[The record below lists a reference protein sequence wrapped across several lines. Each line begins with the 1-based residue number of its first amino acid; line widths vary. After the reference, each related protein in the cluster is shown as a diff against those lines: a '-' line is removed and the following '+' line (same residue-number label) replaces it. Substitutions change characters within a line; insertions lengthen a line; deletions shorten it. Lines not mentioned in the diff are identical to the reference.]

1 MTKTG
6 ASRLDRR
13 DRPKVLHV
21 TTIDMSL
28 EVLLGPQLRAFTAA
42 GYEVVGASAPGRYV
56 DQLEADGIRHIP
68 LRHATRSMAP
78 IQDLRFF
85 AEFMRV
91 CRAERPDIVHT
102 HTPKPGWFGR
112 PAARL
117 ARVPHVVNTVH
128 GLYATP
134 DDSAPKRAVVY
145 ALERFAAAFSDAELL
160 QSSEDV
166 PVLRRLRVPRSRIEV
181 LGNGID
187 LDRFDPHTVPTAGRE
202 RLRGEL
208 GVGAD
213 DVLVGA
219 VGRLVWEKGLAEL
232 LEAARILRKERPEV
246 RMVVVG
252 PTEEDKRDGLRESDL
267 AAITEETGVVFAGA
281 RRDVESVYGAF
292 DLYVLASHRE
302 GFPRSAMEAAAMGLP
317 VIATDIRGC
326 RHVVDDGDNGLL
338 VPVRDGAALARAID
352 ALAGD
357 PDRRTAMSA
366 AARRKAASDFD
377 QQRVIERTIAC
388 YERLLAREGSRH
400 AA

>member
-42 GYEVVGASAPGRYV
+42 GYEVIGASAPGSFV
-56 DQLEADGIRHIP
+56 KQLEADGIRHIP
-68 LRHATRSMAP
+68 LQHATRSMKP
-78 IQDLRFF
+78 MEDLRFF
-85 AEFMRV
+85 REITRV
-91 CRAERPDIVHT
+91 CRHERPDIVHT

-134 DDSAPKRAVVY
+134 DDSLPKRMVVY
-145 ALERFAAAFSDAELL
+145 GLERFAAAFSDAELL

-166 PVLRRLRVPRSRIEV
+166 PVLRRLGVPEERIEV

-187 LDRFDPHTVPTAGRE
+187 LRRFDPSTIPPGTRE
-202 RLRGEL
+202 RIRGEF
-208 GVGAD
+208 GVGD
-213 DVLVGA
+213 DEVLVGA

-232 LEAARILRKERPEV
+232 FEAARLLRIRRPEV
-246 RMVVVG
+246 RIVVVG
-252 PTEEDKRDGLRESDL
+252 PGEGDKSDGLRDADL
-267 AAITEETGVVFAGA
+267 AAVSEETGVIFAGE
-281 RRDVESVYGAF
+281 RRDIEAVYLAF

-326 RHVVDDGDNGLL
+326 RHVVDDGINGSL
-338 VPVRDGAALARAID
+338 VPVRDGPALARAIGD
-352 ALAGD
+352 LAGD
-357 PDRRTAMSA
+357 HAQRRSMAA
-366 AARRKAASDFD
+366 AARRKAARDFD
-377 QQRVIERTIAC
+377 QQSVIDQTVAC
-388 YERLLAREGSRH
+388 YERLMAREGSRH
-400 AA
+400 AV